1 MDADE
6 VKCVAGHHDTRL
18 VRVGGPETGIV
29 IVQPGQVAP
38 DLVLLADIADVI
50 LVGNAV
56 VQFAVKAGMIR
67 AVEPG
72 RRTDAVEIVHHRYQV
87 AIAPDGP
94 AGAEHLGRETLAALV
109 EGDDPPAVQLSGLD
123 GETNVLEAVA
133 LVRVDHGPVVEG
145 TVAQTRLQQVAGRFG
160 CRFGRIVR
168 GPPAKGDDVAV
179 QLGGEISYREG
190 LDHVVKAVAFAQE
203 LQHSFINGTANGE
216 SEHRVQAVFHIG
228 KILVGKQLQQH
239 AGHAGGAGL
248 AIGTVP

>member
-1 MDADE
+1 M
-6 VKCVAGHHDTRL
+6 
-18 VRVGGPETGIV
+18 
-29 IVQPGQVAP
+29 
-38 DLVLLADIADVI
+38 
-50 LVGNAV
+50 VGNAV
-56 VQFAVKAGMIR
+56 VQFAVKAGIVR

-72 RRTDAVEIVHHRYQV
+72 RRTDAVEIVHHRYQE
-87 AIAPDGP
+87 AIAVHGP
-94 AGAEHLGRETLAALV
+94 AGAEHLGRETLSALV

-133 LVRVDHGPVVEG
+133 LVRVDDDAVVEG
-145 TVAQTRLQQVAGRFG
+145 TVAQTRLKQVAGRFG

-216 SEHRVQAVFHIG
+216 AEHRVQAVFHIG